1 MVLIYIPLKT
11 NDVKRLLKENEVGG
25 LALLR
30 GQQSVACGLSC
41 GLVLFGPPAKN
52 VFYIFEGLGKT
63 QQAVEVTLWVREALN
78 SYHLDPYREKENL

>member
-25 LALLR
+25 LALAR

-41 GLVLFGPPAKN
+41 GLFLFGPPAEN

-63 QQAVEVTLWVREALN
+63 QQAAEVTLCGSQSL
-78 SYHLDPYREKENL
+78 K